1 MIREQQFLF
10 PEFDDNKTKI
20 RNVDYVDITD
30 IDVNLFNEKR
40 KHPYELLPKDKF
52 YIFKTGGINK
62 FRPDLGDNFPYIK
75 NMETGALLGT
85 SLHRTYIRTSI
96 TLTNYNPI
104 INIEFRLHRI
114 AAEAFIVNDNIEK
127 KLVVDH
133 INGDR
138 LDYRIGNLKWSTY
151 SENNTGVKRERNGVS
166 YDEKI
171 ALGIK
176 KL

>member
-10 PEFDDNKTKI
+10 PEFDDTKTKI

-30 IDVNLFNEKR
+30 VDVNLFNEKR
-40 KHPYELLPKDKF
+40 KHPYERLPKGKF
-52 YIFKTGGINK
+52 YIFKTGGINR

-96 TLTNYNPI
+96 TLRNYDPI
-104 INIEFRLHRI
+104 INLEFRLHRI
-114 AAEAFIVNDNIEK
+114 AAEAFIINDNIKK

-151 SENNTGVKRERNGVS
+151 SENNTGVIRERNGVS

>member
-10 PEFDDNKTKI
+10 PEFDDNKTQI
-20 RNVDYVDITD
+20 RNVDYMDITD
-30 IDVNLFNEKR
+30 IDANLFNEKR
-40 KHPYELLPKDKF
+40 KHPYERLPKNKYF
-52 YIFKTGGINK
+52 IYKTGWLNR
-62 FRPDLGDNFPYIK
+62 FRPHLGNNFPYIK
-75 NMETGALLGT
+75 NIETGHVLT
-85 SLHRTYIRTSI
+85 NTLHRTYIRTSI
-96 TLTNYNPI
+96 TLRNYDPI
-104 INIEFRLHRI
+104 INLEFRLHRI
-114 AAEAFIVNDNIEK
+114 AAEAFIINDNIKK

-138 LDYRIGNLKWSTY
+138 LDYRLGNLKWSTY
-151 SENNTGVKRERNGVS
+151 SENNTGVEKKRNGVS

>member
-10 PEFDDNKTKI
+10 PEFDDNKTQI

-30 IDVNLFNEKR
+30 IDANLFNEKR
-40 KHPYELLPKDKF
+40 KHPYERLPKNKYF
-52 YIFKTGGINK
+52 IYKTGGINR
-62 FRPDLGDNFPYIK
+62 FRPDLGNNFPYIK
-75 NMETGALLGT
+75 NIETGHVLT
-85 SLHRTYIRTSI
+85 NTLHRTYIRTSI

-104 INIEFRLHRI
+104 INLEFRLHRI
-114 AAEAFIVNDNIEK
+114 AAEAFIENDNIEK

-138 LDYRIGNLKWSTY
+138 LDYRVGNLKWSTY

-166 YDEKI
+166 YDERI

>member
-1 MIREQQFLF
+1 MITEQQFLF
-10 PEFDDNKTKI
+10 PEFDDTKTKI
-20 RNVDYVDITD
+20 KDVDYVDITN

-40 KHPYELLPKDKF
+40 KHPYERLPKDKF
-52 YIFKTGGINK
+52 YIFKTGGINR
-62 FRPDLGDNFPYIK
+62 FRPDLGNNFPYIK

-85 SLHRTYIRTSI
+85 SLHSTYIRTSI
-96 TLTNYNPI
+96 TLNNYNPI
-104 INIEFRLHRI
+104 INLEFRLHRI
-114 AAEAFIVNDNIEK
+114 AAEAFIINDDIEK
-127 KLVVDH
+127 KLIVDH

-151 SENNTGVKRERNGVS
+151 SENAKGVKRERNGVS
-166 YDEKI
+166 YDERI